1 MAWSCAHGRQKH
13 HHPAI
18 DGRKTPRGPNP
29 HKLSRENRQ
38 NKGEMPSEDCVP
50 EPIPKP
56 RPVFTS
62 KPPNPIRLLPR
73 HLQTQ
78 TSQGYQRGCMA
89 PATASPSA
97 AWFPGSLL
105 CPLTQVNCVGTPR
118 ASRSLSSARIAWT
131 RSLFLTG
138 PSLVI
143 HPFRCQFIY
152 HSVTHEIEYLLSVRI
167 SSGELRSII
176 SSVRRMAV
184 SSARWLVC
192 SLPWSR
198 SEMFLFFLVSN
209 SAWRCSDERTWGR
222 WGRNRRPRQPWRPP
236 FRCRGS
242 SHPCRRREP

>member
-1 MAWSCAHGRQKH
+1 MAW
-13 HHPAI
+13 PAPIPSKNTTILQI
-18 DGRKTPRGPNP
+18 DGRKLPVVLTTQAEQRKSPKQRRDAI
-29 HKLSRENRQ
+29 S
-38 NKGEMPSEDCVP
+38 CVT
-50 EPIPKP
+50 EPAPKQLPIFTPKP
-56 RPVFTS
+56 QNFIAS
-62 KPPNPIRLLPR
+62 PPMHPP
-73 HLQTQ
+73 TQ
-78 TSQGYQRGCMA
+78 TSQGYQSGCKA

-118 ASRSLSSARIAWT
+118 ASRSLSRARIAWT

-198 SEMFLFFLVSN
+198 SEMFLFFPVSN
-209 SAWRCSDERTWGR
+209 SA
-222 WGRNRRPRQPWRPP
+222 
-236 FRCRGS
+236 
-242 SHPCRRREP
+242 